1 MDDKRFGKAVADARR
16 RKSNDPQRLFDVMAA
31 MWGEKIAIEKMQELG
46 IPVPEHYI
54 FKKKIKEEP
63 LL

>member
-1 MDDKRFGKAVADARR
+1 MANKKKRE
-16 RKSNDPQRLFDVMAA
+16 DPQRLFDIMCR

-46 IPVPEHYI
+46 FPVPEHYI
-54 FKKKIKEEP
+54 FQKKIKEEP